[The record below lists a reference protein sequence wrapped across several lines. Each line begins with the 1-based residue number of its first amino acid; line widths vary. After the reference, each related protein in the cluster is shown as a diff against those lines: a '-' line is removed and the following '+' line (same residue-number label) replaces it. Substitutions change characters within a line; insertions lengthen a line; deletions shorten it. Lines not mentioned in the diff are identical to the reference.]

1 MSAAEMTE
9 QVQFTIDQH
18 GKVTAVVIPPDLW
31 QLIVVALEDAE
42 DRSLVQALRARLT
55 DGPVASGA
63 LRWQD
68 VADQWQ

>member
-9 QVQFTIDQH
+9 QIQFTVDH
-18 GKVTAVVIPPDLW
+18 NGKVTAVVVPPDLW
-31 QLIVVALEDAE
+31 QLIVAALEDAE
-42 DRSLVQALRARLT
+42 DRSLVQTLRTRLT

-63 LRWQD
+63 LRWED